1 MSGLVG
7 AQGWK
12 ETNRKGAGT
21 WQRRGNSRKA
31 RWWQSH
37 RRPVVVTFAESRCK
51 SWGSGEA
58 ALQAPL
64 AEMGGAVRGAEKGV
78 REQTNPRQ
86 KISRGN
92 GRPPSQLGGLVQR
105 SKF

>member
-64 AEMGGAVRGAEKGV
+64 AEMGGRPGGQRKG
-78 REQTNPRQ
+78 
-86 KISRGN
+86 
-92 GRPPSQLGGLVQR
+92 
-105 SKF
+105 